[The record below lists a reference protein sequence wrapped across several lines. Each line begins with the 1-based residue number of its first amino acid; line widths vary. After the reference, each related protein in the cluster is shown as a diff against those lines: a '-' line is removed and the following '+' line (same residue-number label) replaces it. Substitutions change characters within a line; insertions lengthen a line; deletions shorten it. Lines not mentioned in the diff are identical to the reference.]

1 MPPPR
6 TPAACW
12 PRLEAHSWCVLA
24 VIRHRLTRGFP
35 APLFEL
41 FEPGVGHVQ
50 STQGRVGVAELR
62 VAMPIGPAADG
73 EPEALGD
80 AGEPPLVRRGMA
92 RVPHLETVQP
102 LLLKLPDLALGAGV
116 APGRRDGDAAD
127 PVHQIGDL
135 RQRRQW
141 LFDVGRPA
149 PPEVAS
155 EPL

>member
-6 TPAACW
+6 TPAPCC

-24 VIRHRLTRGFP
+24 VIRHRLTRGVP

-73 EPEALGD
+73 EPKALGD

-92 RVPHLETVQP
+92 RVPPLAPAEP
-102 LLLKLPDLALGAGV
+102 LLLTL
-116 APGRRDGDAAD
+116 
-127 PVHQIGDL
+127 
-135 RQRRQW
+135 
-141 LFDVGRPA
+141 PA
-149 PPEVAS
+149 PAPAA
-155 EPL
+155 P